1 MVRNSLAPPGTMLND
16 RRRGRADPGRGGG
29 RRERPL
35 VLRTRSFHPARR
47 SEMCGTA
54 PSPKWPSQ
62 RGEPRSP
69 PPCCCSPT
77 QLPPP
82 DTAPSYRGAERSSSI
97 PPRPPD
103 TAPSH
108 RGAEGSS
115 SIPPRPPDTAPSH
128 RGAEGSSSI
137 PPRPPD
143 TAPSHRGAEGSSS
156 IPPRPPDT
164 PQSHRGA
171 ERSSSIPPRPPD
183 TAPSHRTG
191 KSMTL
196 LPSLP
201 KAVVF
206 EQPKPGGFSTRALP
220 WRAPG
225 PAHAVGEKNTN
236 SQPFRPDS
244 PLQREL
250 STHPQR
256 QVQHLKEEK

>member
-1 MVRNSLAPPGTMLND
+1 MPPPNCYQETGRGEHYSKEKRANVPVQGSARLLGVGLSSSFLSGIVPIVMVRNSLAPPGTMLND

-54 PSPKWPSQ
+54 PSPKLPSQ

-77 QLPPP
+77 RLP
-82 DTAPSYRGAERSSSI
+82 
-97 PPRPPD
+97 
-103 TAPSH
+103 
-108 RGAEGSS
+108 
-115 SIPPRPPDTAPSH
+115 
-128 RGAEGSSSI
+128 
-137 PPRPPD
+137 
-143 TAPSHRGAEGSSS
+143 
-156 IPPRPPDT
+156 
-164 PQSHRGA
+164 
-171 ERSSSIPPRPPD
+171 PPD

-206 EQPKPGGFSTRALP
+206 KQPKPGGFSTRALP

-236 SQPFRPDS
+236 SQPLRPGS